1 MSENQEQNIINFPTQ
16 AITDEEFQMAIEAI
30 FGPYKGPGYNPE

>member
-1 MSENQEQNIINFPTQ
+1 MSKKEDNIINFPNQ
-16 AITDEEFQMAIEAI
+16 FITDEDFEMAIKSI